1 MPNYDYNCPKC
12 FAHEERRV
20 EHREVTQTCHCG
32 ATMKRQF
39 PVEAAKNFQPFEAY
53 YDEALDVDVTGRED
67 KRHKMAALGVVEA
80 GDKVGG
86 ARDFDAN
93 APHHIKP
100 LPPRGAKL
108 KEKKAPENWDVGVQK
123 DGKTVDVINT
133 GDLPDA

>member
-12 FAHEERRV
+12 YVEEERSVRDRMV
-20 EHREVTQTCHCG
+20 SQFCRCG
-32 ATMKRQF
+32 AKMNRQF

-53 YDEALDVDVTGRED
+53 YDEALDVDITGRED
-67 KRHKMAALGVVEA
+67 KRHKMAAMGVMEA

-86 ARDFDAN
+86 ARDFDEN

-108 KEKKAPENWDVGVQK
+108 KEKKAPENWAVGVEK
-123 DGKTVDVINT
+123 DGKTVDVVNT
-133 GDLPDA
+133 SELPDA